1 VLVVHYPATSTAVLC
16 DVALPGRQ
24 PLTSPLP
31 LRRVSRRP
39 AAGRPPG
46 GGAAAAPRYDTF
58 AAAHAPGWV
67 LLMPNLVLDGTS
79 HRLYRLHLDL
89 TAIVDSASDWP
100 ALVGFLQRR
109 RPSPAAPA
117 LSAATEEA
125 RGGGAGGPG
134 GGGAGAAV
142 AGVPGA
148 AEGEPRALLL
158 GVCRAALQE
167 PLELSALA
175 AIFRQ
180 LVQVR
185 RPSCVW
191 GRGGC

>member
-31 LRRVSRRP
+31 LRRVALRP
-39 AAGRPPG
+39 PSSTPGPG
-46 GGAAAAPRYDTF
+46 GGAAAPRYDTHE
-58 AAAHAPGWV
+58 AAFGPGWC
-67 LLMPNLVLDGTS
+67 LLMPNLVLDAAG

-89 TAIVDSASDWP
+89 AAVVDSVSDWP
-100 ALVGFLQRR
+100 ALVGFLMRR

-117 LSAATEEA
+117 LAAIAEEGGGGGVSA
-125 RGGGAGGPG
+125 GGGAAGG
-134 GGGAGAAV
+134 
-142 AGVPGA
+142 PGA
-148 AEGEPRALLL
+148 AEGDPRALLL

-167 PLELSALA
+167 PLELRALA
-175 AIFRQ
+175 GIFRQ

-185 RPSCVW
+185 
-191 GRGGC
+191 GGAGASWAMVLSLAG